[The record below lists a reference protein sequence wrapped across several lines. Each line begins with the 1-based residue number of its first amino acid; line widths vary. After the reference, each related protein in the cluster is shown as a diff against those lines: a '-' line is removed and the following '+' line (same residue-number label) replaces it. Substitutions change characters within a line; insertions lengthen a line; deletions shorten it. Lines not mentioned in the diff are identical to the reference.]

1 MTARH
6 RPSLLHCLAGGLAAS
21 VLLLGVPRAS
31 YAQPPAIAGLYEE
44 LRMAIETEDSD
55 ALVAQFAPLMQLE
68 ASVQGGW
75 LTTLMTMFNQR
86 ENIAVEMRFDEFQ
99 VVGPKAFVL
108 VTWAFSGKTTDTG
121 DAWSQTTQHADTLI
135 QKGAR
140 WQLLGSDEVDPEA
153 TRTRLNAGQFADAA
167 SGLELSAPQDW
178 RVYVTTGQKA
188 VVTALSPDL
197 AAELTWMV
205 VDLPGTFTAEQLVR
219 GQEDAITKL
228 APTIGLQFR
237 DASSGPDTLSGRP
250 AYRVRRVVVPQDSAE
265 IYSDMTYCIVGS
277 TLYLCVRAVMPPS
290 AYPTYEQT
298 MDRAVAST
306 KIVEVQAAELPPEAG
321 RIEDGKYINDVYG
334 CEITGPPGWDTKIGQ
349 GRFALQVTMSEPGG
363 ESSLTLGMIE
373 VPTPDLTAQAAVVG
387 DDNLTSQ
394 AFDGFKLTKQGETKI
409 GDLAAYE
416 SVSTFDFGGQAR
428 QRRRVYLV
436 DGNRLFFM
444 FADAVP
450 ADKWAKLSP
459 LFDGTFK
466 SFRLIEAKPP
476 Q

>member
-1 MTARH
+1 MAVHPR
-6 RPSLLHCLAGGLAAS
+6 SLLWFHLVIGVAGC
-21 VLLLGVPRAS
+21 VLLLGMPRVS
-31 YAQPPAIAGLYEE
+31 CAQPPAIVGLYEE
-44 LRMAIETEDSD
+44 LRMAIETEDAD
-55 ALVAQFAPLMQLE
+55 AVVAQFAPLMQLQ

-75 LTTLMTMFNQR
+75 LTTLMTMFSQR

-99 VVGPKAFVL
+99 VVGPRAFVL

-121 DAWSQTTQHADTLI
+121 EAWSETTQRADTLI

-140 WQLLGSDEVDPEA
+140 WQLLGSDEVDQEA
-153 TRTRLNAGQFADAA
+153 TKTKLNAGQFADAA

-178 RVYVTTGQKA
+178 RAYVATGQKA

-197 AAELTWMV
+197 AAGLTWMV
-205 VDLPGTFTAEQLVR
+205 VDLPGTFTAEQLAR

-228 APTIGLQFR
+228 APTIGLQLR
-237 DASSGPDTLSGRP
+237 DASSGPETLSGRP
-250 AYRVRRVVVPQDSAE
+250 AYRVRRVVVPQDSPE
-265 IYSDMTYCIVGS
+265 IYSDQTYCIVGS
-277 TLYLCVRAVMPPS
+277 TLYLCVRTAMPPS
-290 AYPTYEQT
+290 SYATYEET

-306 KIVEVQAAELPPEAG
+306 KIVEAQAAELPPEAG

-334 CEITGPPGWDTKIGQ
+334 CEITGPPGWDIKIGQ

-363 ESSLTLGMIE
+363 QSSLTLGMIE
-373 VPTPDLTAQAAVVG
+373 LPTPDLTARAAVVG
-387 DDNLTSQ
+387 DDNVTSQ
-394 AFDGFKLTKQGETKI
+394 AFDGFKLIKQGETKI
-409 GDLAAYE
+409 GDLSAYE

-450 ADKWAKLSP
+450 ADKWAKLSR
-459 LFDGTFK
+459 LFDDTFK
-466 SFRLIEAKPP
+466 SFKLIEAKPP